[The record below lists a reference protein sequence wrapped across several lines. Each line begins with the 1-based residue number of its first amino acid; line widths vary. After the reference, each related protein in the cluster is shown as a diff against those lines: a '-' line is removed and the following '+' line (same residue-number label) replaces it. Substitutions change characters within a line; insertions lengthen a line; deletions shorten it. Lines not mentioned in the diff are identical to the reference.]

1 MRHERFCL
9 TKIFREEEVEKSN
22 DDDEKRDEGKSEES
36 CDGKLCQEHDVSLI
50 EVVPSPP
57 STSKVK
63 IEQLLY
69 GC

>member
-1 MRHERFCL
+1 MFFLR
-9 TKIFREEEVEKSN
+9 KIFREEVQKSDDDD
-22 DDDEKRDEGKSEES
+22 DDDEKRDEGKSERS
-36 CDGKLCQEHDVSLI
+36 CDGKLCQEHDVSLM